1 MEESGINEKMLKQI
15 EKKWGKIPPTVKVLN
30 AANPKAM
37 RRYLGLRSELIKG
50 GNLPLKTKRLILVAA
65 AAAAK
70 CQHCVEM
77 HALEAV
83 REGIPEQEIIEAI
96 SLAYLV
102 GGAPALVAGAKA
114 LEVFEREIVY

>member
-1 MEESGINEKMLKQI
+1 MK
-15 EKKWGKIPPTVKVLN
+15 
-30 AANPKAM
+30 
-37 RRYLGLRSELIKG
+37 RYVALRSELIKG

-65 AAAAK
+65 SAAAK

-77 HALEAV
+77 HTIEAIK
-83 REGIPEQEIIEAI
+83 EGIPEQEIIEAI

-102 GGAPALVAGAKA
+102 GGAPALVAGSKA